1 MSDPNSSNS
10 SYNSSV
16 PNTIFN
22 KGFRKFM
29 HLRVFIDGPNGLY
42 YKYATAVNEHNAK
55 VLSPNNLYVD
65 AGFDLFA
72 PVETLCALNDVVTID
87 FKVKCGARIVRQ
99 SSDANV
105 NGVGPSVSPS
115 VNTGFYMYPR
125 SSLSK
130 TPLRLANSVGIIDS
144 GYRGNVMG
152 KFDCNNHEHIVQQY
166 DRLAQICAP
175 SLMPI
180 YVELVDNT
188 DCLGET
194 LRGDGGFGSSG
205 R

>member
-1 MSDPNSSNS
+1 MSVSDSSIH
-10 SYNSSV
+10 
-16 PNTIFN
+16 NTIFN
-22 KGFRKFM
+22 KGFHKFM
-29 HLRVFIDGPNGLY
+29 HLRVFIDGPNNLY
-42 YKYATAVNEHNAK
+42 YKYATAVSEHNAK
-55 VLSPNNLYVD
+55 VLSPTNLYVD

-72 PVETLCALNDVVTID
+72 PVETLCALNEVVTID
-87 FKVKCGARIVRQ
+87 FKLKCGARIIRQ
-99 SSDANV
+99 GPGV
-105 NGVGPSVSPS
+105 GPGVGPSVGTS
-115 VNTGFYMYPR
+115 VGPGVSTSVSTGFYMYPR

-152 KFDCNNHEHIVQQY
+152 KFDCNNHEYVVQQY

-194 LRGDGGFGSSG
+194 LRGGGGFGSSG

>member
-1 MSDPNSSNS
+1 MSVFSDSD
-10 SYNSSV
+10 SSV
-16 PNTIFN
+16 PNAIFN
-22 KGFRKFM
+22 KGFHKFM
-29 HLRVFIDGPNGLY
+29 HLRVFIDGPNNLY
-42 YKYATAVNEHNAK
+42 YKYSNAVSEHNAK
-55 VLSPNNLYVD
+55 VLSPTNLYVD

-87 FKVKCGARIVRQ
+87 FKVKCGARIIRQ
-99 SSDANV
+99 GSNV
-105 NGVGPSVSPS
+105 S
-115 VNTGFYMYPR
+115 TGFYMYPR